1 MNLPT
6 IVESILF
13 VSEAPVPLEELV
25 QLLQKMEI
33 GVTNLDE
40 ATLMDSLQALASRY
54 AHQDYSFEL
63 AEIGGGWQLRTK
75 SAYGRYAHLAIVMQ
89 ENKRLSKAALE
100 TLSIIAY
107 RQPVARSEVEH
118 IRGVNCDYAIN
129 KLLEKQLIEIAG
141 RADTPGKPLLY
152 KTSPFFMEYFGLK
165 SVEDLPK
172 PKELAADEESVEAF
186 RTPPVEQ

>member
-6 IVESILF
+6 IIESILF
-13 VSEAPVPLEELV
+13 VSESPVSSDELW
-25 QLLQKMEI
+25 QLLQRMDI
-33 GVTNLDE
+33 GMAAAESPQVTDALQVLAARYE
-40 ATLMDSLQALASRY
+40 ADT
-54 AHQDYSFEL
+54 YSFEL
-63 AEIGGGWQLRTK
+63 TEVGGGWQLRTK
-75 SAYGRYAHLAIVMQ
+75 SAYGKYAHHAIVMQ
-89 ENKRLSKAALE
+89 ENKRLSRAALE

-186 RTPPVEQ
+186 RTPAVEQ